1 MCLRGLKF
9 NHIHTFSSFPIPTL
23 LLTVSIQIRKK
34 ELEKKARVE
43 QTPMDLF
50 FLLDYIILYLFR
62 VDVIKAPD
70 WGGV

>member
-1 MCLRGLKF
+1 MCVRGLKF

-23 LLTVSIQIRKK
+23 LLTVIIQIRKK

-43 QTPMDLF
+43 QTPRDLF
-50 FLLDYIILYLFR
+50 VLLDYIILYLLR
-62 VDVIKAPD
+62 VDVIRAPD